1 MEQYERLKILGVGSY
16 GKVYLMRHRQQRRLV
31 CAKIIKIKNIP
42 RKEREACRTEV
53 GICTTDTSYRGKES
67 GDCTAGRAPTTSS
80 MRDRTDR
87 WGVTFA

>member
-1 MEQYERLKILGVGSY
+1 MEQYERLKVLGVGSY

-53 GICTTDTSYRGKES
+53 FLQLMCTYMIYV
-67 GDCTAGRAPTTSS
+67 C
-80 MRDRTDR
+80 MCMY
-87 WGVTFA
+87 

>member
-53 GICTTDTSYRGKES
+53 GTEFVAHLQLTSLHECLYWCGKRL
-67 GDCTAGRAPTTSS
+67 CC
-80 MRDRTDR
+80 
-87 WGVTFA
+87 

>member
-53 GICTTDTSYRGKES
+53 FCATDNMFEL
-67 GDCTAGRAPTTSS
+67 RASCCCFTTSLLLS
-80 MRDRTDR
+80 AERQCDQTREF
-87 WGVTFA
+87 G

>member
-53 GICTTDTSYRGKES
+53 FVQRTHP
-67 GDCTAGRAPTTSS
+67 TA
-80 MRDRTDR
+80 
-87 WGVTFA
+87 VELL